1 MESRYIGDQDVKPQ
15 PLETQN
21 LSRSC
26 HEVLILAL
34 LAAGPKHGYQL
45 ALELEEKSGG
55 HFRLQYGTLYPIL
68 HKLEKGGLIGGAWD
82 EDSPRRKRKT
92 YKLTRKGRRHLGAQV
107 EAWRSFFSRFFTVV
121 EGGEA

>member
-1 MESRYIGDQDVKPQ
+1 MKPQ

-34 LAAGPKHGYQL
+34 LATGPKHGYQL
-45 ALELEEKSGG
+45 ALELEERSGG
-55 HFRLQYGTLYPIL
+55 EFRLTYGTLYPIL
-68 HKLEKGGLIGGAWD
+68 HKLEKGGLIEGVWD
-82 EDSPRRKRKT
+82 EGSPRRKRKT
-92 YKLTRKGRRHLGAQV
+92 YKLTRKGRRHLKAQT

>member
-1 MESRYIGDQDVKPQ
+1 MKSQT
-15 PLETQN
+15 LETQN

-26 HEVLILAL
+26 HEVLILAI
-34 LAAGPKHGYQL
+34 LAEGPRHGYQL
-45 ALELEEKSGG
+45 SLELEEKSGG
-55 HFRLQYGTLYPIL
+55 QFRLQYGTLYPIL

-82 EDSPRRKRKT
+82 ESSPRRKRRT
-92 YKLTRKGRRHLGAQV
+92 YKLTRKGRRHLKTAV